1 MSDAADEAGLAGSGS
16 RRRRRSWTLEE
27 KLRMVAESREPGVSV
42 SVVARRYDV
51 NANQLFSWRGQFPDQ
66 DGGAAAGAFVPVVV
80 SPETLV
86 QLQHEQAAETAVDRA
101 APVPDHDPEPTAARG
116 RMEIVL
122 AKGVRVIV
130 DPTVNA
136 AALARVIAML
146 GRR

>member
-1 MSDAADEAGLAGSGS
+1 
-16 RRRRRSWTLEE
+16 
-27 KLRMVAESREPGVSV
+27 MVAESREPGVSV

-51 NANQLFSWRGQFPDQ
+51 NANQLFNWRGQFPDQ
-66 DGGAAAGAFVPVVV
+66 EGGDAADAFVPVVV
-80 SPETLV
+80 SPKTLI
-86 QLQHEQAAETAVDRA
+86 QLQHEQDAKTAVYRA
-101 APVPDHDPEPTAARG
+101 APAPDHDPEPIAARG